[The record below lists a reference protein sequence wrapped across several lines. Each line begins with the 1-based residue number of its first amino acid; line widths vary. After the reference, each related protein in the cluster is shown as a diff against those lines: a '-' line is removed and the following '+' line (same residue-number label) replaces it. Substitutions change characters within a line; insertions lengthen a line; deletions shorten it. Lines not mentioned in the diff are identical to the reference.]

1 MHFLHPLHADWC
13 YVTEA
18 MLTAL
23 TRVHGTAA
31 YDLPHPLLV
40 SWLKT
45 DNAAG
50 KSEEALEGDGW
61 RKWDSTVR
69 EWEAACHTDCD
80 MSQKKTWTG

>member
-1 MHFLHPLHADWC
+1 MGVGQTPLKERAIQN
-13 YVTEA
+13 
-18 MLTAL
+18 
-23 TRVHGTAA
+23 

-45 DNAAG
+45 DNAAV

-69 EWEAACHTDCD
+69 EWEAACHTNCD
-80 MSQKKTWTG
+80 MSQKKNLD